1 VNEWLVAATV
11 LVGLLIVCGA
21 VAALTDTMSGVV
33 ALEVAGVVATTTLL
47 LLAEGTHRQS
57 FVDLA
62 LVAGLL
68 IVPGALVFVRL
79 MERRI

>member
-21 VAALTDTMSGVV
+21 VAALADLMSGVV
-33 ALEVAGVVATTTLL
+33 ALEIAGVVSTTALL

-62 LVAGLL
+62 LVAAVLS
-68 IVPGALVFVRL
+68 VPGALVFVRL
-79 MERRI
+79 LERRI

>member
-1 VNEWLVAATV
+1 VNEWLIAATV
-11 LVGLLIVCGA
+11 LVGLLIACGA
-21 VAALTDTMSGVV
+21 VAALVDVMSGVA

-47 LLAEGTHRQS
+47 VLAEGTHRQS

-68 IVPGALVFVRL
+68 TLPGGLVFARL

>member
-21 VAALTDTMSGVV
+21 VAALTDVMSGIA
-33 ALEVAGVVATTTLL
+33 ALEVAGVVATTALL

-62 LVAGLL
+62 LVSGLL
-68 IVPGALVFVRL
+68 VVPGGLVFARL
-79 MERRI
+79 LERRI

>member
-1 VNEWLVAATV
+1 
-11 LVGLLIVCGA
+11 
-21 VAALTDTMSGVV
+21 MSAVV
-33 ALEVAGVVATTTLL
+33 ALEVAGIVATTTLL

-68 IVPGALVFVRL
+68 TVPGGLVFVRL
-79 MERRI
+79 LERRI

>member
-1 VNEWLVAATV
+1 MNEWLVAATV
-11 LVGLLIVCGA
+11 LVGVLIGCGA
-21 VAALTDTMSGVV
+21 VAALADAVSGVI
-33 ALEVAGVVATTTLL
+33 ALEVAGIVATTVLL

-62 LVAGLL
+62 LVSGLL
-68 IVPGALVFVRL
+68 TIPGGLVFVRL

>member
-1 VNEWLVAATV
+1 MNEWLVAATV
-11 LVGLLIVCGA
+11 LVGLLIVCGG
-21 VAALTDTMSGVV
+21 VAAIADVMSGVI
-33 ALEVAGVVATTTLL
+33 ALEVSGVVATTALL

-68 IVPGALVFVRL
+68 TLPGGLVFVRL
-79 MERRI
+79 LERRI